1 MGAMME
7 LDGQLAIVTGG
18 SRGIGRSIAEAL
30 ALGGAR
36 VVINYNRDQAA
47 AAAVASLTGGVAV
60 QADLST
66 AEGCAKL
73 LAAAEELGE
82 LDILVNNA
90 GITRDGLTMNM
101 SDADFESVMDLNCT
115 GGFRMMRGAVQGM
128 IRRRRGSIVNLTSIS
143 GIRGN
148 SGQINYSASKAAII
162 GMTRS
167 LAREVAKRKIRVN
180 AVAPGLIETDMT
192 AELHDVVREGARK
205 MIPMRRFGTPDE
217 VAPMVRFLSGPG
229 ASYITGQLFVIDG
242 GMSC

>member
-1 MGAMME
+1 ME